1 MSQHQDF
8 CKKLGKLMGISHHDA
23 FHAYD
28 QWKRDGLIELILK
41 RDTKAISKAVS
52 KYTWF
57 GKTQKEVVKPRH
69 TMNAFERCMDNVN
82 IMSFAVRKIGSL
94 EDAQEALDQLK

>member
-8 CKKLGKLMGISHHDA
+8 CKKLGRIMGVSHNDA

-41 RDTKAISKAVS
+41 KDAKAISKALS
-52 KYTWF
+52 QYSWY
-57 GKTQKEVVKPRH
+57 GKKETEKERH
-69 TMNAFERCMDNVN
+69 TLNAFERCMDNVN